1 MSKISLKTKIR
12 EGRGEGSGK
21 DYKPFIK
28 AREINSKG
36 TCSNAIDW
44 KTGRQ
49 MELLSQTELQIFMQL
64 RWDDSIDEIREQIPL
79 DLQILNNIISKT
91 NTELE
96 NAGHPKLTLRY
107 DENHMLTSDMVIF
120 RNGEISEAIS
130 VKYDKYNLSNKDVE
144 TAWIEKKY
152 WAEMGSGFRM
162 LDRSDVNPILVQNL
176 RLVTEYYNLKNVHDA
191 ESMLKH
197 KIATKEIY
205 IDLTTELLD
214 FRKYTDLIKEMEYA

>member
-1 MSKISLKTKIR
+1 
-12 EGRGEGSGK
+12 
-21 DYKPFIK
+21 
-28 AREINSKG
+28 
-36 TCSNAIDW
+36 
-44 KTGRQ
+44 
-49 MELLSQTELQIFMQL
+49 MQL

-176 RLVTEYYNLKNVHDA
+176 RLVTE
-191 ESMLKH
+191 
-197 KIATKEIY
+197 
-205 IDLTTELLD
+205 
-214 FRKYTDLIKEMEYA
+214 